1 MKRIHGK
8 YGMLNN
14 EFQTKTEKLNG
25 LDYLRYFN
33 HLAKVLNFT
42 KAAEDLFV
50 AQPTLSVAIKR
61 MEQELGVKL
70 FKRGK
75 GSSRIELTESGEA
88 YFEYVSLALNNLD
101 TGLRVAREIQ
111 GEANSLVRVG
121 TVYSMQGM
129 TWSQAMQAFLAKK
142 SSPPKISIE
151 QAYSPELI
159 SRLRKGELDVVFA
172 ARMDDLDDLNY
183 VLVWSQPLVLGLHKN
198 NPFAKRK
205 EISIDDLKSH
215 EILTY
220 PKESP
225 VKRIDIEL
233 PVNEMRLVREYDDE
247 ITMST
252 IISSDEQKMALFC
265 HSFLV
270 NAFEDVICRKVHGLS
285 EDFHK
290 VYLVS
295 RKETHPKVVDDYI
308 SFMSSYRFPNI
319 METGQID

>member
-1 MKRIHGK
+1 MR
-8 YGMLNN
+8 
-14 EFQTKTEKLNG
+14 

-75 GSSRIELTESGEA
+75 GSSRIELTESGAA
-88 YFEYVSLALNNLD
+88 YYEYVSLALNNLD

-121 TVYSMQGM
+121 TVYSMQGIN
-129 TWSQAMQAFLAKK
+129 WSQAMQAFLSKK
-142 SSPPKISIE
+142 SHPPKISIE
-151 QAYSPELI
+151 QSYSPELI
-159 SRLRKGELDVVFA
+159 ARLRKGELDVVFA

-183 VLVWSQPLVLGLHKN
+183 IYVWSQPLVLGVHKN
-198 NPFAKRK
+198 HPLAKREK
-205 EISIDDLKSH
+205 ITLDDLKKY

-225 VKRIDIEL
+225 VQRIDIEL
-233 PVNEMRLVREYDDE
+233 PVDEMNLLREYDDE

-252 IISSDEQKMALFC
+252 IISSDENKLALFC

-270 NAFEDVICRKVHGLS
+270 NAFSDVVCRRVEGLS

-308 SFMSSYRFPNI
+308 SFMSAYSFPNI
-319 METGQID
+319 LETGTIN

>member
-1 MKRIHGK
+1 MR
-8 YGMLNN
+8 
-14 EFQTKTEKLNG
+14 

-75 GSSRIELTESGEA
+75 GSSRIELTESGAA
-88 YFEYVSLALNNLD
+88 YYEYVSLALNNLD

-121 TVYSMQGM
+121 TVYSMQGIN
-129 TWSQAMQAFLAKK
+129 WSQAMQAFLSKK
-142 SSPPKISIE
+142 SNPPKISIE
-151 QAYSPELI
+151 QSYSPELI
-159 SRLRKGELDVVFA
+159 ARLRKGELDVVFA

-183 VLVWSQPLVLGLHKN
+183 IYVWSQPLVLGVHRNHPL
-198 NPFAKRK
+198 AKREK
-205 EISIDDLKSH
+205 ITLDDLKKY

-225 VKRIDIEL
+225 VLRIDIEL
-233 PVNEMRLVREYDDE
+233 PVDEMNLLREYDDE

-252 IISSDEQKMALFC
+252 IISSDENKLALFC

-270 NAFEDVICRKVHGLS
+270 NAFSDVVCRRIEGLS

-308 SFMSSYRFPNI
+308 SFMSAYSFPNI
-319 METGQID
+319 LETGTIN

>member
-1 MKRIHGK
+1 MR
-8 YGMLNN
+8 
-14 EFQTKTEKLNG
+14 
-25 LDYLRYFN
+25 LDYLHYFN

-75 GSSRIELTESGEA
+75 GSSRIELTESGAA
-88 YFEYVSLALNNLD
+88 YYEYVSLALNNLD

-121 TVYSMQGM
+121 TVYSMQGIN
-129 TWSQAMQAFLAKK
+129 WSQAMQAFLSKK
-142 SSPPKISIE
+142 SNPPKISIE
-151 QAYSPELI
+151 QSYSPELI
-159 SRLRKGELDVVFA
+159 ARLRKGELDVVFA

-183 VLVWSQPLVLGLHKN
+183 IYVWSQPLVLGVHKN
-198 NPFAKRK
+198 HPLAKREK
-205 EISIDDLKSH
+205 ITLDDLKKY

-225 VKRIDIEL
+225 VQRIDIEL
-233 PVNEMRLVREYDDE
+233 PVDEMNLLREYDDE

-252 IISSDEQKMALFC
+252 IISSDENKLALFC

-270 NAFEDVICRKVHGLS
+270 NAFSDVVCRRVEGLS

-308 SFMSSYRFPNI
+308 SFMSAYSFPNI
-319 METGQID
+319 IETGTIN

>member
-1 MKRIHGK
+1 MR
-8 YGMLNN
+8 
-14 EFQTKTEKLNG
+14 

-75 GSSRIELTESGEA
+75 GSSRIELTESGAA
-88 YFEYVSLALNNLD
+88 YYEYVSLALNNLD

-121 TVYSMQGM
+121 TVYSMQGIN
-129 TWSQAMQAFLAKK
+129 WSQAMQAFLSKK
-142 SSPPKISIE
+142 SNPPKISIE
-151 QAYSPELI
+151 QSYSPELI
-159 SRLRKGELDVVFA
+159 ARLRKGELDVVFA

-183 VLVWSQPLVLGLHKN
+183 IYVWSQPLVLGVHKN
-198 NPFAKRK
+198 HPLAKREK
-205 EISIDDLKSH
+205 ITLDDLKKY

-225 VKRIDIEL
+225 VQRIDIEL
-233 PVNEMRLVREYDDE
+233 PVDEMNLLREYDDE

-252 IISSDEQKMALFC
+252 IISSDENKLALFC

-270 NAFEDVICRKVHGLS
+270 NAFSDVVCRRIEGLS

-308 SFMSSYRFPNI
+308 SFMSAYSFPNI
-319 METGQID
+319 LETGTIN

>member
-1 MKRIHGK
+1 MR
-8 YGMLNN
+8 
-14 EFQTKTEKLNG
+14 

-75 GSSRIELTESGEA
+75 GSSRIELTESGAA
-88 YFEYVSLALNNLD
+88 YYEYVSLALNNLD

-121 TVYSMQGM
+121 TVYSMQGIN
-129 TWSQAMQAFLAKK
+129 WSQAMRAFLSKK
-142 SSPPKISIE
+142 SNPPKISIE
-151 QAYSPELI
+151 QSYSPKLI
-159 SRLRKGELDVVFA
+159 ARLRKGELDVVFA

-183 VLVWSQPLVLGLHKN
+183 IYVWSQPLVLGVHRNHPL
-198 NPFAKRK
+198 AKREK
-205 EISIDDLKSH
+205 ITLDDLKKY

-225 VKRIDIEL
+225 VQRIDIEL
-233 PVNEMRLVREYDDE
+233 PVDEMNLLREYDDE

-252 IISSDEQKMALFC
+252 IISSDENKLALFC

-270 NAFEDVICRKVHGLS
+270 NAFSDVVCRRIEGLS

-308 SFMSSYRFPNI
+308 SFMSAYSFPNI
-319 METGQID
+319 LETGTIN

>member
-1 MKRIHGK
+1 MR
-8 YGMLNN
+8 
-14 EFQTKTEKLNG
+14 

-75 GSSRIELTESGEA
+75 GSSRIELTESGAA
-88 YFEYVSLALNNLD
+88 YYEYVSLALNNLD

-121 TVYSMQGM
+121 TVYSMQGIN
-129 TWSQAMQAFLAKK
+129 WSQAMQAFLSKK
-142 SSPPKISIE
+142 SNPPKISIE
-151 QAYSPELI
+151 QSYSPELI
-159 SRLRKGELDVVFA
+159 ARLRKGELDVVFA

-183 VLVWSQPLVLGLHKN
+183 IYVWSQPLVLGVHKN
-198 NPFAKRK
+198 HPLAKREK
-205 EISIDDLKSH
+205 ITLDDLKKY

-225 VKRIDIEL
+225 VQRINIEL
-233 PVNEMRLVREYDDE
+233 PVDEMNLLREYDDE

-252 IISSDEQKMALFC
+252 IISSDENKLALFC

-270 NAFEDVICRKVHGLS
+270 NAFSDVVCRRVEGLS

-308 SFMSSYRFPNI
+308 SFMSAYSFPNI
-319 METGQID
+319 LETGTIN

>member
-1 MKRIHGK
+1 MR
-8 YGMLNN
+8 
-14 EFQTKTEKLNG
+14 

-75 GSSRIELTESGEA
+75 GSSRIELTESGAA
-88 YFEYVSLALNNLD
+88 YYEFVSLALNNLD

-121 TVYSMQGM
+121 TVYSMQGIN
-129 TWSQAMQAFLAKK
+129 WSQAMQAFLSKK
-142 SSPPKISIE
+142 SNPPKISIE
-151 QAYSPELI
+151 QSYSPELI
-159 SRLRKGELDVVFA
+159 ARLRKGELDVVFA

-183 VLVWSQPLVLGLHKN
+183 IYVWSQPLVLGVHKN
-198 NPFAKRK
+198 HPLAKREK
-205 EISIDDLKSH
+205 ITLDDLKKY

-225 VKRIDIEL
+225 VQRIDIEL
-233 PVNEMRLVREYDDE
+233 PVDEMNLLREYDDE

-252 IISSDEQKMALFC
+252 IISSDENKLALFC

-270 NAFEDVICRKVHGLS
+270 NAFSDVVCRRVEGLS
-285 EDFHK
+285 EGFHK

-308 SFMSSYRFPNI
+308 SFMSAYSFPNI
-319 METGQID
+319 LETGTIN

>member
-1 MKRIHGK
+1 MR
-8 YGMLNN
+8 
-14 EFQTKTEKLNG
+14 

-75 GSSRIELTESGEA
+75 GSSRIELTESGAA
-88 YFEYVSLALNNLD
+88 YNEYVSLALNNLD
-101 TGLRVAREIQ
+101 TGLCVAREIQ

-121 TVYSMQGM
+121 TVYSMQGIN
-129 TWSQAMQAFLAKK
+129 WSQAMQAFLSKK
-142 SSPPKISIE
+142 SNPPKISIE
-151 QAYSPELI
+151 QSYSPELI
-159 SRLRKGELDVVFA
+159 ARLRKGELDVVFA

-183 VLVWSQPLVLGLHKN
+183 IYVWSQPLVLGVHRNHPL
-198 NPFAKRK
+198 AKREK
-205 EISIDDLKSH
+205 ITLDDLKKY

-225 VKRIDIEL
+225 VQRIDIEL
-233 PVNEMRLVREYDDE
+233 PVDEMNLLREYDDE

-252 IISSDEQKMALFC
+252 IISSNENKLALFC

-270 NAFEDVICRKVHGLS
+270 NAFSDVVCRRIEGLS
-285 EDFHK
+285 KDFHK

-308 SFMSSYRFPNI
+308 SFMSAYSFPNI
-319 METGQID
+319 LETGTIN

>member
-1 MKRIHGK
+1 MR
-8 YGMLNN
+8 
-14 EFQTKTEKLNG
+14 

-75 GSSRIELTESGEA
+75 GSSRIELTESGAA
-88 YFEYVSLALNNLD
+88 YYEYVSLALNNLD

-121 TVYSMQGM
+121 TVYSMQGIN
-129 TWSQAMQAFLAKK
+129 WSQAMQAFLSKK
-142 SSPPKISIE
+142 SNPPKISIE
-151 QAYSPELI
+151 QSYSPELI
-159 SRLRKGELDVVFA
+159 ARLRKGELDVVFA

-183 VLVWSQPLVLGLHKN
+183 IYVWSQPLVLGVHRNHPL
-198 NPFAKRK
+198 AKREK
-205 EISIDDLKSH
+205 ITLDDLKKYA
-215 EILTY
+215 ILTY

-225 VKRIDIEL
+225 VQRIDIEL
-233 PVNEMRLVREYDDE
+233 PVDEMNLLREYDDE

-252 IISSDEQKMALFC
+252 IISSDENKLALFC

-270 NAFEDVICRKVHGLS
+270 NAFSDVVCRRIEGLS
-285 EDFHK
+285 KDFHK

-308 SFMSSYRFPNI
+308 SFMSAYSFPNI
-319 METGQID
+319 LETGTIN

>member
-1 MKRIHGK
+1 MR
-8 YGMLNN
+8 
-14 EFQTKTEKLNG
+14 

-75 GSSRIELTESGEA
+75 GSSRIELTESGAA
-88 YFEYVSLALNNLD
+88 YYEYVSLALNNLD

-121 TVYSMQGM
+121 TVYSMQGIN
-129 TWSQAMQAFLAKK
+129 WSQAMQAFLSKK
-142 SSPPKISIE
+142 SNPPKISIE
-151 QAYSPELI
+151 QSYSPELI
-159 SRLRKGELDVVFA
+159 ARLRKGELDVVFA

-183 VLVWSQPLVLGLHKN
+183 IYVWSQPLVLGVHKN
-198 NPFAKRK
+198 HPLAKREK
-205 EISIDDLKSH
+205 ITLDDLKKY

-225 VKRIDIEL
+225 VQRIDIDL
-233 PVNEMRLVREYDDE
+233 PVDEMNLLREYDDE

-252 IISSDEQKMALFC
+252 IISSDENKLALFC

-270 NAFEDVICRKVHGLS
+270 NAFSDVVCRRVEGLS

-308 SFMSSYRFPNI
+308 SFMSAYSFPNI
-319 METGQID
+319 IETGTIN

>member
-1 MKRIHGK
+1 MR
-8 YGMLNN
+8 
-14 EFQTKTEKLNG
+14 

-75 GSSRIELTESGEA
+75 GSSRIELTESGAA
-88 YFEYVSLALNNLD
+88 YYEYVSLALNNLD

-121 TVYSMQGM
+121 TVYSMQGIN
-129 TWSQAMQAFLAKK
+129 WSQAMQAFLSKK
-142 SSPPKISIE
+142 SNPPKISIK
-151 QAYSPELI
+151 QSYSPELI
-159 SRLRKGELDVVFA
+159 ARLRKAELDVVFA

-183 VLVWSQPLVLGLHKN
+183 IYVWSQPLVLGVHRNHPL
-198 NPFAKRK
+198 AKREK
-205 EISIDDLKSH
+205 ITLDDLKKY

-225 VKRIDIEL
+225 VQRIDIEL
-233 PVNEMRLVREYDDE
+233 PVDEMNLLREYDDE

-252 IISSDEQKMALFC
+252 IISSDENKLALFC

-270 NAFEDVICRKVHGLS
+270 NAFSDVVCRRIEGLS
-285 EDFHK
+285 KDFHK

-308 SFMSSYRFPNI
+308 SFMSAYSFPNI
-319 METGQID
+319 LETGTIN

>member
-1 MKRIHGK
+1 MR
-8 YGMLNN
+8 
-14 EFQTKTEKLNG
+14 

-75 GSSRIELTESGEA
+75 GSSRIELTESGAA
-88 YFEYVSLALNNLD
+88 YYEYVSLALNNLD

-121 TVYSMQGM
+121 TVYSMQGIN
-129 TWSQAMQAFLAKK
+129 WSQAMQSFLSKK
-142 SSPPKISIE
+142 SNPPKISIE
-151 QAYSPELI
+151 QSYSPELI
-159 SRLRKGELDVVFA
+159 ARLRKGELDVVFA

-183 VLVWSQPLVLGLHKN
+183 IYVWSQPLVLGVHRNHPL
-198 NPFAKRK
+198 AKREK
-205 EISIDDLKSH
+205 ITLDDLKKY

-225 VKRIDIEL
+225 IQRIDIEL
-233 PVNEMRLVREYDDE
+233 PVDEMNLLREYDDE

-252 IISSDEQKMALFC
+252 IISSDENKLALFC

-270 NAFEDVICRKVHGLS
+270 NAFSDVVCRRIEGLS

-308 SFMSSYRFPNI
+308 SFMSAYSFPNI
-319 METGQID
+319 LETGTIN

>member
-1 MKRIHGK
+1 MR
-8 YGMLNN
+8 
-14 EFQTKTEKLNG
+14 

-42 KAAEDLFV
+42 KVAEDLFV

-75 GSSRIELTESGEA
+75 GSSRVELTESGAA
-88 YFEYVSLALNNLD
+88 YYEYVSLALNNLD

-121 TVYSMQGM
+121 TVYSMQGIN
-129 TWSQAMQAFLAKK
+129 WSQAMQAFLSKK
-142 SSPPKISIE
+142 TNPPKISIE
-151 QAYSPELI
+151 QSYSPELI
-159 SRLRKGELDVVFA
+159 ARLRKGELDVVFA

-183 VLVWSQPLVLGLHKN
+183 IYVWSQPLVLGVHKN
-198 NPFAKRK
+198 HPLAKREK
-205 EISIDDLKSH
+205 ITLDDLKKY

-225 VKRIDIEL
+225 VQRIDIEL
-233 PVNEMRLVREYDDE
+233 PVDEMNLLREYDDE

-252 IISSDEQKMALFC
+252 IISSDENKLALFC

-270 NAFEDVICRKVHGLS
+270 NAFSDVVCRRIEGLS

-308 SFMSSYRFPNI
+308 SFMSAYSFPNI
-319 METGQID
+319 LETGTIN

>member
-1 MKRIHGK
+1 MR
-8 YGMLNN
+8 
-14 EFQTKTEKLNG
+14 

-121 TVYSMQGM
+121 TVYSMQGIN
-129 TWSQAMQAFLAKK
+129 WSQAMQAFLSKK
-142 SSPPKISIE
+142 ANPPKISIE
-151 QAYSPELI
+151 QSYSPELI
-159 SRLRKGELDVVFA
+159 ARLRKGELDVVFA

-183 VLVWSQPLVLGLHKN
+183 IYVWSQPLVLGVHKN
-198 NPFAKRK
+198 HPLAKREK
-205 EISIDDLKSH
+205 ITLDDLKKY

-225 VKRIDIEL
+225 VQRIGIEL
-233 PVNEMRLVREYDDE
+233 PVDEMNLLREYDDE

-252 IISSDEQKMALFC
+252 IISSDENKLALFC

-270 NAFEDVICRKVHGLS
+270 NAFSDVVCRRIEGLS

-308 SFMSSYRFPNI
+308 SFMSAYSFPNI
-319 METGQID
+319 LETGTIN

>member
-1 MKRIHGK
+1 MR
-8 YGMLNN
+8 
-14 EFQTKTEKLNG
+14 

-75 GSSRIELTESGEA
+75 GSSRIELTESGAA
-88 YFEYVSLALNNLD
+88 YYEYVSLALNNLD
-101 TGLRVAREIQ
+101 TGLRVSREIQ
-111 GEANSLVRVG
+111 CEANSLVLVG
-121 TVYSMQGM
+121 TVYSMQGIN
-129 TWSQAMQAFLAKK
+129 WSQAMQAFLSKK
-142 SSPPKISIE
+142 SNPPKISIE
-151 QAYSPELI
+151 QSYSPELI
-159 SRLRKGELDVVFA
+159 ARLRKGELDVVFA

-183 VLVWSQPLVLGLHKN
+183 IYVWSQPLVLGVHRNHPL
-198 NPFAKRK
+198 AKREK
-205 EISIDDLKSH
+205 ITLDDLKKY

-225 VKRIDIEL
+225 VQRIDIEL
-233 PVNEMRLVREYDDE
+233 PVDEMNLLREYDDE

-252 IISSDEQKMALFC
+252 IISSDENKLALFC

-270 NAFEDVICRKVHGLS
+270 NAFSDVVCRRIEGLS

-308 SFMSSYRFPNI
+308 SFMSAYSFPNI
-319 METGQID
+319 LETGTIN

>member
-1 MKRIHGK
+1 MR
-8 YGMLNN
+8 
-14 EFQTKTEKLNG
+14 

-75 GSSRIELTESGEA
+75 GSSRIELTESGAA
-88 YFEYVSLALNNLD
+88 YYEYVSLALNNLD

-121 TVYSMQGM
+121 TVYSIQGIN
-129 TWSQAMQAFLAKK
+129 WSQAIQAFLSKK
-142 SSPPKISIE
+142 SNPPKISIE
-151 QAYSPELI
+151 QSYSPELI
-159 SRLRKGELDVVFA
+159 ARLRKGELDVVFA

-183 VLVWSQPLVLGLHKN
+183 IYVWSQPLVLGVHRNHPL
-198 NPFAKRK
+198 AKREK
-205 EISIDDLKSH
+205 ITLDDLKKY

-225 VKRIDIEL
+225 VQRIDIEL
-233 PVNEMRLVREYDDE
+233 PVDEMNLLREYDDE

-252 IISSDEQKMALFC
+252 IISSDENKLALFC

-270 NAFEDVICRKVHGLS
+270 NAFSDVVCRRIEGLS

-308 SFMSSYRFPNI
+308 SFMSAYSFPNI
-319 METGQID
+319 LETGTIN

>member
-1 MKRIHGK
+1 
-8 YGMLNN
+8 
-14 EFQTKTEKLNG
+14 
-25 LDYLRYFN
+25 
-33 HLAKVLNFT
+33 
-42 KAAEDLFV
+42 
-50 AQPTLSVAIKR
+50 

-75 GSSRIELTESGEA
+75 GSSRIELTESGAA
-88 YFEYVSLALNNLD
+88 YYEYVSLALNNLD

-121 TVYSMQGM
+121 TVYSMQGIN
-129 TWSQAMQAFLAKK
+129 WSQAMQAFLSKK
-142 SSPPKISIE
+142 SNPPKISIE
-151 QAYSPELI
+151 QSYSSELI
-159 SRLRKGELDVVFA
+159 ARLRKGELDVVFA

-183 VLVWSQPLVLGLHKN
+183 IFAWSQPLVLGVHRNHPL
-198 NPFAKRK
+198 AKREK
-205 EISIDDLKSH
+205 ITLDDLKKY

-225 VKRIDIEL
+225 VQRIDIEL
-233 PVNEMRLVREYDDE
+233 PVDEMNLLREYDDE

-252 IISSDEQKMALFC
+252 IISSDENKLALFC

-270 NAFEDVICRKVHGLS
+270 NAFSDVVCRRIEGLS

-308 SFMSSYRFPNI
+308 SFMSAYSFPNI
-319 METGQID
+319 LETGTIN

>member
-1 MKRIHGK
+1 MR
-8 YGMLNN
+8 
-14 EFQTKTEKLNG
+14 

-75 GSSRIELTESGEA
+75 GSSRIELTECGAA
-88 YFEYVSLALNNLD
+88 YYEYVSLALNNLD

-121 TVYSMQGM
+121 TVYSMQGIN
-129 TWSQAMQAFLAKK
+129 WSQAMQAFLSKK
-142 SSPPKISIE
+142 SNPPKISIE
-151 QAYSPELI
+151 QSYSPELI
-159 SRLRKGELDVVFA
+159 ARLRKGELDVVFA

-183 VLVWSQPLVLGLHKN
+183 IYVWSQPLVLGVHRNHPL
-198 NPFAKRK
+198 AKREK
-205 EISIDDLKSH
+205 ITLDDLRKY

-225 VKRIDIEL
+225 VQRIDIEL
-233 PVNEMRLVREYDDE
+233 PVDEMNLLREYDDE

-252 IISSDEQKMALFC
+252 IISSDENKLALFC

-270 NAFEDVICRKVHGLS
+270 NAFSDVVCRRIEGLS

-308 SFMSSYRFPNI
+308 SFMSAYSFPNI
-319 METGQID
+319 LETGTIN

>member
-1 MKRIHGK
+1 MR
-8 YGMLNN
+8 
-14 EFQTKTEKLNG
+14 

-75 GSSRIELTESGEA
+75 GSSRIELTESGAA
-88 YFEYVSLALNNLD
+88 YYEYVSLALNNLD

-121 TVYSMQGM
+121 TVYSMQGIN
-129 TWSQAMQAFLAKK
+129 WSQAMQAFLSKK
-142 SSPPKISIE
+142 TNPPKISIE
-151 QAYSPELI
+151 QSYSPELI
-159 SRLRKGELDVVFA
+159 ARLRKGELDVVFA

-183 VLVWSQPLVLGLHKN
+183 IYVWSQPLVLGVHKN
-198 NPFAKRK
+198 HPLAKREK
-205 EISIDDLKSH
+205 ITLDDLKKY

-225 VKRIDIEL
+225 VQRIDIEL
-233 PVNEMRLVREYDDE
+233 PVDEMNLLREYDDE

-252 IISSDEQKMALFC
+252 IISSDENKLALFC

-270 NAFEDVICRKVHGLS
+270 NAFSDVVCRRIEGLS

-308 SFMSSYRFPNI
+308 SFMSAYSFPNI
-319 METGQID
+319 LETGTIN

>member
-1 MKRIHGK
+1 MR
-8 YGMLNN
+8 
-14 EFQTKTEKLNG
+14 

-75 GSSRIELTESGEA
+75 GSSRIELTESGAA
-88 YFEYVSLALNNLD
+88 YYEYVSLALNNLD

-121 TVYSMQGM
+121 TVYSMQGIN
-129 TWSQAMQAFLAKK
+129 WSQAMQAFLSKK
-142 SSPPKISIE
+142 SNPPKISIE
-151 QAYSPELI
+151 QSYSPEFI
-159 SRLRKGELDVVFA
+159 ARLRKGELDVVFA

-183 VLVWSQPLVLGLHKN
+183 IYVWSQPLVLGVHKN
-198 NPFAKRK
+198 HPLAKREK
-205 EISIDDLKSH
+205 ITLDDLKKY

-225 VKRIDIEL
+225 VQRIDIEL
-233 PVNEMRLVREYDDE
+233 PVDEMNLLREYDDE

-252 IISSDEQKMALFC
+252 IISSDENKLALFC

-270 NAFEDVICRKVHGLS
+270 NAFSDVVCRRVEGLS

-308 SFMSSYRFPNI
+308 SFMSAYSFPNI
-319 METGQID
+319 LETGTIN

>member
-1 MKRIHGK
+1 MR
-8 YGMLNN
+8 
-14 EFQTKTEKLNG
+14 

-75 GSSRIELTESGEA
+75 GSSRIELTESGAA
-88 YFEYVSLALNNLD
+88 YYEYVSLALNNLD

-121 TVYSMQGM
+121 TVYSIQGIN
-129 TWSQAMQAFLAKK
+129 WSQAIQAFLSKK
-142 SSPPKISIE
+142 SNPPKISIE
-151 QAYSPELI
+151 QSYSPELI
-159 SRLRKGELDVVFA
+159 ARLRKGELDVVFA

-183 VLVWSQPLVLGLHKN
+183 IYVWSQPLVLGVHRNHPL
-198 NPFAKRK
+198 AKREK
-205 EISIDDLKSH
+205 ITLDDLKKY

-225 VKRIDIEL
+225 VQRIDIEL
-233 PVNEMRLVREYDDE
+233 PVDEMNLLREYDDE
-247 ITMST
+247 ITMSS
-252 IISSDEQKMALFC
+252 IISSDENKLALFC

-270 NAFEDVICRKVHGLS
+270 NAFSDVVCRRIEGLS

-308 SFMSSYRFPNI
+308 SFMSAYSFPNI
-319 METGQID
+319 LETGTIN

>member
-1 MKRIHGK
+1 MR
-8 YGMLNN
+8 
-14 EFQTKTEKLNG
+14 

-75 GSSRIELTESGEA
+75 GSSRIELTESGAA
-88 YFEYVSLALNNLD
+88 YYEYVSLALNNLD

-121 TVYSMQGM
+121 TVYSMQGIN
-129 TWSQAMQAFLAKK
+129 WSQAMQAFLSKK
-142 SSPPKISIE
+142 SNPPKISIE
-151 QAYSPELI
+151 QSYSPELI
-159 SRLRKGELDVVFA
+159 ARLRKGELDVVFA

-183 VLVWSQPLVLGLHKN
+183 IYVWSQPLVLGVHKN
-198 NPFAKRK
+198 HPLAKREK
-205 EISIDDLKSH
+205 ITLDDLKKY

-225 VKRIDIEL
+225 VQRIDIEL
-233 PVNEMRLVREYDDE
+233 PVDEMNLLREYDDE

-252 IISSDEQKMALFC
+252 IISSDENKLALFC

-270 NAFEDVICRKVHGLS
+270 NAFSDVVCRRVEGLS

-308 SFMSSYRFPNI
+308 SFMSAYSFPNI
-319 METGQID
+319 IETGTIN

>member
-1 MKRIHGK
+1 MR
-8 YGMLNN
+8 
-14 EFQTKTEKLNG
+14 

-75 GSSRIELTESGEA
+75 GSSRIELTESGAA
-88 YFEYVSLALNNLD
+88 YYEYVSLALNNLD

-121 TVYSMQGM
+121 TVYSMQGIN
-129 TWSQAMQAFLAKK
+129 WSQAMQAFLSKK
-142 SSPPKISIE
+142 SNPPKISIE
-151 QAYSPELI
+151 QSYSPELI
-159 SRLRKGELDVVFA
+159 ARLRKAELDVVFA

-183 VLVWSQPLVLGLHKN
+183 IYVWSQPLVLGVHRNHPL
-198 NPFAKRK
+198 AKREK
-205 EISIDDLKSH
+205 ITLDDLKKY

-225 VKRIDIEL
+225 VQRIDIEL
-233 PVNEMRLVREYDDE
+233 PVDEMNLLREYDDE

-252 IISSDEQKMALFC
+252 IISSDENKLALFC

-270 NAFEDVICRKVHGLS
+270 NAFSDVVCRRIEGLS
-285 EDFHK
+285 KDFHK

-308 SFMSSYRFPNI
+308 SFMSAYSFPNI
-319 METGQID
+319 LETGTIN

>member
-1 MKRIHGK
+1 MR
-8 YGMLNN
+8 
-14 EFQTKTEKLNG
+14 

-75 GSSRIELTESGEA
+75 GSSRIELTESGAA
-88 YFEYVSLALNNLD
+88 YYEYVSLALNNLD

-121 TVYSMQGM
+121 TVYSMQGIN
-129 TWSQAMQAFLAKK
+129 WSQAMQAFLSKK
-142 SSPPKISIE
+142 SNPPKISIE
-151 QAYSPELI
+151 QSYSPELI
-159 SRLRKGELDVVFA
+159 ARLRKGELDVVFA

-183 VLVWSQPLVLGLHKN
+183 IYVWSQPLVLGVHRNHPL
-198 NPFAKRK
+198 AKREK
-205 EISIDDLKSH
+205 ITLDDLKKY

-225 VKRIDIEL
+225 VQRIDIEL
-233 PVNEMRLVREYDDE
+233 PVDEMNLLREYDDE

-252 IISSDEQKMALFC
+252 IISSDENKLALFC

-270 NAFEDVICRKVHGLS
+270 NAFSDVVCRRIEGLS

-295 RKETHPKVVDDYI
+295 REETHPKVVDDYI
-308 SFMSSYRFPNI
+308 SFMSAYSFPNI
-319 METGQID
+319 LETGTIN

>member
-1 MKRIHGK
+1 MR
-8 YGMLNN
+8 
-14 EFQTKTEKLNG
+14 

-75 GSSRIELTESGEA
+75 GSSRIELTESGAA
-88 YFEYVSLALNNLD
+88 YYEYVSLALNNLD

-121 TVYSMQGM
+121 TVYSMQGIN
-129 TWSQAMQAFLAKK
+129 WSQAMQAFLSKK
-142 SSPPKISIE
+142 SNPPKISIE
-151 QAYSPELI
+151 QSYSPELI
-159 SRLRKGELDVVFA
+159 ARLRKGELDVVFA

-183 VLVWSQPLVLGLHKN
+183 IYVWSQPLVLGVHKN
-198 NPFAKRK
+198 HPLAKREK
-205 EISIDDLKSH
+205 ITLDDLKKY

-225 VKRIDIEL
+225 VQRIDIEL
-233 PVNEMRLVREYDDE
+233 PVDEMNLLREYDDE

-252 IISSDEQKMALFC
+252 IISSDENKLALFC

-270 NAFEDVICRKVHGLS
+270 NAFSDVVCRRVEGLS

-308 SFMSSYRFPNI
+308 SFMSAYSFPNI
-319 METGQID
+319 LETGTIN

>member
-1 MKRIHGK
+1 MR
-8 YGMLNN
+8 
-14 EFQTKTEKLNG
+14 

-75 GSSRIELTESGEA
+75 GSSRIELTESGAA
-88 YFEYVSLALNNLD
+88 YYEYVSLALNNLD

-121 TVYSMQGM
+121 TVYSMQGIN
-129 TWSQAMQAFLAKK
+129 WSQAMQAFLSKK
-142 SSPPKISIE
+142 SNPPKISIE
-151 QAYSPELI
+151 QSYSPELI
-159 SRLRKGELDVVFA
+159 ARLRKGELDVVFA

-183 VLVWSQPLVLGLHKN
+183 IYVWSQPLVLGVHRNHPL
-198 NPFAKRK
+198 AKREK
-205 EISIDDLKSH
+205 ITLDDLKKY

-225 VKRIDIEL
+225 IQRIDIEL
-233 PVNEMRLVREYDDE
+233 PVDEMNLLREYDDE

-252 IISSDEQKMALFC
+252 IISSDENKLALFC

-270 NAFEDVICRKVHGLS
+270 NAFSDVVCRRIEGLS
-285 EDFHK
+285 KDFHK

-295 RKETHPKVVDDYI
+295 RKEMHPKVVDDYI
-308 SFMSSYRFPNI
+308 SFMSAYSFPNI
-319 METGQID
+319 LETGTIN

>member
-1 MKRIHGK
+1 MR
-8 YGMLNN
+8 
-14 EFQTKTEKLNG
+14 

-75 GSSRIELTESGEA
+75 GSSRIELTESGAA
-88 YFEYVSLALNNLD
+88 YYEYVSLALNNLD

-121 TVYSMQGM
+121 TVYSMQGIN
-129 TWSQAMQAFLAKK
+129 WSQAMQAFLSKK
-142 SSPPKISIE
+142 SNPPKISIE
-151 QAYSPELI
+151 QSYSSELI
-159 SRLRKGELDVVFA
+159 ARLRKGELDVVFA

-183 VLVWSQPLVLGLHKN
+183 IYVWSQPLVLGVHRNHPL
-198 NPFAKRK
+198 AKREK
-205 EISIDDLKSH
+205 ITLDDLKKYA
-215 EILTY
+215 ILTY

-225 VKRIDIEL
+225 VQRIDIEL
-233 PVNEMRLVREYDDE
+233 PVDEMNLLREYDDE

-252 IISSDEQKMALFC
+252 IISSDENKLALFC

-270 NAFEDVICRKVHGLS
+270 NAFSDVVCRRIEGLS
-285 EDFHK
+285 KDFHK

-308 SFMSSYRFPNI
+308 SFMSAYSFPNI
-319 METGQID
+319 LETGTIN

>member
-1 MKRIHGK
+1 MR
-8 YGMLNN
+8 
-14 EFQTKTEKLNG
+14 

-75 GSSRIELTESGEA
+75 GSSRIELTESGAA
-88 YFEYVSLALNNLD
+88 YYEYVSLALNNLD

-121 TVYSMQGM
+121 TVYSMQGIN
-129 TWSQAMQAFLAKK
+129 WSQAMQAFLSKK
-142 SSPPKISIE
+142 SNPPKISIE
-151 QAYSPELI
+151 QSYSPELI
-159 SRLRKGELDVVFA
+159 ARLRKGELDVVFA

-183 VLVWSQPLVLGLHKN
+183 IYVWSQPLVLGVHRNHPL
-198 NPFAKRK
+198 AKREK
-205 EISIDDLKSH
+205 ITLDDLKKY

-225 VKRIDIEL
+225 VQRIDIEL
-233 PVNEMRLVREYDDE
+233 PVDEMNLLCEYDDE

-252 IISSDEQKMALFC
+252 IISSDENKLALFC

-270 NAFEDVICRKVHGLS
+270 NAFSDVVCRRIEGLS

-308 SFMSSYRFPNI
+308 SFMSAYSFPNI
-319 METGQID
+319 LETGTIN

>member
-1 MKRIHGK
+1 MR
-8 YGMLNN
+8 
-14 EFQTKTEKLNG
+14 

-75 GSSRIELTESGEA
+75 GSSRIELTESGAA
-88 YFEYVSLALNNLD
+88 YYEYVSLALNNLD

-121 TVYSMQGM
+121 TVYSMQGIN
-129 TWSQAMQAFLAKK
+129 WSQAMQAFLSKK
-142 SSPPKISIE
+142 SNPPKISIE
-151 QAYSPELI
+151 QSYSPELI
-159 SRLRKGELDVVFA
+159 ARLRKGELDVVFA

-183 VLVWSQPLVLGLHKN
+183 IYVWSQPLVLGVHKN
-198 NPFAKRK
+198 HPLAKR
-205 EISIDDLKSH
+205 EIITLDDLKKY

-225 VKRIDIEL
+225 VQRIDIEL
-233 PVNEMRLVREYDDE
+233 PVDEMNLLREYDDE

-252 IISSDEQKMALFC
+252 IISSDENKLALFC

-270 NAFEDVICRKVHGLS
+270 NAFSDVVCRRVEGLS

-308 SFMSSYRFPNI
+308 SFMSAYSFPNI
-319 METGQID
+319 LETGTIN

>member
-1 MKRIHGK
+1 MR
-8 YGMLNN
+8 
-14 EFQTKTEKLNG
+14 

-75 GSSRIELTESGEA
+75 GSSRIELTESGAA
-88 YFEYVSLALNNLD
+88 YYEYVSLALNNLD

-121 TVYSMQGM
+121 TVYSMQGIN
-129 TWSQAMQAFLAKK
+129 WSQAMQAFLSKK
-142 SSPPKISIE
+142 SNPPKISIE
-151 QAYSPELI
+151 QSYSSELI
-159 SRLRKGELDVVFA
+159 ARLRKNELDVVFA

-183 VLVWSQPLVLGLHKN
+183 IYVWSQPLVLGVHRNHPL
-198 NPFAKRK
+198 AKREK
-205 EISIDDLKSH
+205 ITLDDLKKY

-225 VKRIDIEL
+225 VQRIDIEL
-233 PVNEMRLVREYDDE
+233 PVDEMNLLREYDDE

-252 IISSDEQKMALFC
+252 IISSDENKLALFC

-270 NAFEDVICRKVHGLS
+270 NAFSDVVCRRIEGLS

-308 SFMSSYRFPNI
+308 SFMSAYSFPNI
-319 METGQID
+319 LETGTIN

>member
-1 MKRIHGK
+1 M
-8 YGMLNN
+8 
-14 EFQTKTEKLNG
+14 
-25 LDYLRYFN
+25 
-33 HLAKVLNFT
+33 
-42 KAAEDLFV
+42 
-50 AQPTLSVAIKR
+50 
-61 MEQELGVKL
+61 
-70 FKRGK
+70 
-75 GSSRIELTESGEA
+75 
-88 YFEYVSLALNNLD
+88 
-101 TGLRVAREIQ
+101 
-111 GEANSLVRVG
+111 
-121 TVYSMQGM
+121 
-129 TWSQAMQAFLAKK
+129 
-142 SSPPKISIE
+142 
-151 QAYSPELI
+151 
-159 SRLRKGELDVVFA
+159 VFA

-205 EISIDDLKSH
+205 EISIEDLKNY

-220 PKESP
+220 PEESP

-233 PVNEMRLVREYDDE
+233 PVQDMNLVREYDDE

-270 NAFEDVICRKVHGLS
+270 NAFEDVVCRKVHGLS

-319 METGQID
+319 METGQIS

>member
-1 MKRIHGK
+1 MR
-8 YGMLNN
+8 
-14 EFQTKTEKLNG
+14 

-75 GSSRIELTESGEA
+75 GSSRIELTESGAA
-88 YFEYVSLALNNLD
+88 YYEYVSLALNNLD

-121 TVYSMQGM
+121 TVYSMQGIN
-129 TWSQAMQAFLAKK
+129 WSQAMQAFLSKK
-142 SSPPKISIE
+142 SNPPKISIE
-151 QAYSPELI
+151 QSYSPELI
-159 SRLRKGELDVVFA
+159 ARLRKGELDVVFA

-183 VLVWSQPLVLGLHKN
+183 IYVWSQPLVLGVHRNHPL
-198 NPFAKRK
+198 AKREK
-205 EISIDDLKSH
+205 ITLDDLKKY

-225 VKRIDIEL
+225 VQRIDIEL
-233 PVNEMRLVREYDDE
+233 PVDEMNLLREYDDE

-252 IISSDEQKMALFC
+252 IISSDENKLALFC

-270 NAFEDVICRKVHGLS
+270 NAFSDVVCRRIEGLS

-308 SFMSSYRFPNI
+308 SFMSAYSFPNI
-319 METGQID
+319 LETGTIN

>member
-1 MKRIHGK
+1 MR
-8 YGMLNN
+8 
-14 EFQTKTEKLNG
+14 

-75 GSSRIELTESGEA
+75 GSSRIELTESGAA
-88 YFEYVSLALNNLD
+88 YYEYVSLALNNLD
-101 TGLRVAREIQ
+101 TGLSVAREIQ

-121 TVYSMQGM
+121 TVYSMQGIN
-129 TWSQAMQAFLAKK
+129 WSQAMQAFLSKK
-142 SSPPKISIE
+142 SNPPKISIE
-151 QAYSPELI
+151 QSYSPELI
-159 SRLRKGELDVVFA
+159 ARLRKGELDVVFA

-183 VLVWSQPLVLGLHKN
+183 IYVWSQPLVLGVHKN
-198 NPFAKRK
+198 HPLAKRE
-205 EISIDDLKSH
+205 EITLDDLKKY

-225 VKRIDIEL
+225 VQRIDIEL
-233 PVNEMRLVREYDDE
+233 PVDEMNLLREYDDE

-252 IISSDEQKMALFC
+252 IISSDENKLALFC

-270 NAFEDVICRKVHGLS
+270 NAFSDVVCRRVEGLS

-308 SFMSSYRFPNI
+308 SFMSAYSFPNI
-319 METGQID
+319 LETGTIN

>member
-1 MKRIHGK
+1 MR
-8 YGMLNN
+8 
-14 EFQTKTEKLNG
+14 

-75 GSSRIELTESGEA
+75 GSSRIELTESGAA
-88 YFEYVSLALNNLD
+88 YYEYVSLALNNLD

-121 TVYSMQGM
+121 TVYSMQGIN
-129 TWSQAMQAFLAKK
+129 WSQAMQAFLSKK
-142 SSPPKISIE
+142 SNPPKISIE
-151 QAYSPELI
+151 QSYSPELI
-159 SRLRKGELDVVFA
+159 ARLRKGELDVVFA

-183 VLVWSQPLVLGLHKN
+183 IYVWSQPLVLGVHRNHPL
-198 NPFAKRK
+198 AKREK
-205 EISIDDLKSH
+205 ITLDDLKKY

-225 VKRIDIEL
+225 VQRIDIEL
-233 PVNEMRLVREYDDE
+233 PVDEMNLLREYDDE

-252 IISSDEQKMALFC
+252 IISSDENKLALFC

-270 NAFEDVICRKVHGLS
+270 NAFSDVICRRIEGLS

-308 SFMSSYRFPNI
+308 SFMSAYSFPNI
-319 METGQID
+319 LETGTIN

>member
-1 MKRIHGK
+1 MR
-8 YGMLNN
+8 
-14 EFQTKTEKLNG
+14 

-75 GSSRIELTESGEA
+75 GSSRIELTESGAA
-88 YFEYVSLALNNLD
+88 YYEYVSLALNNLD

-121 TVYSMQGM
+121 TVYSMQGIN
-129 TWSQAMQAFLAKK
+129 WSQAMQAFLSKK
-142 SSPPKISIE
+142 SNPPKSSIE
-151 QAYSPELI
+151 QSYSPELI
-159 SRLRKGELDVVFA
+159 ARLRKGELDVVFA

-183 VLVWSQPLVLGLHKN
+183 IYVWSQPLVLGVHRNHPL
-198 NPFAKRK
+198 AKREK
-205 EISIDDLKSH
+205 ITLDDLKKY

-225 VKRIDIEL
+225 VQRIDIEL
-233 PVNEMRLVREYDDE
+233 PVDEMNLLREYDDE

-252 IISSDEQKMALFC
+252 IISSDENKLALFC

-270 NAFEDVICRKVHGLS
+270 NAFSDVVCRRIEGLS

-308 SFMSSYRFPNI
+308 SFMSAYSFPNI
-319 METGQID
+319 LETGTIN

>member
-1 MKRIHGK
+1 MR
-8 YGMLNN
+8 
-14 EFQTKTEKLNG
+14 

-75 GSSRIELTESGEA
+75 GSSRIELTESGAA
-88 YFEYVSLALNNLD
+88 YYEYVSLALNNLD

-121 TVYSMQGM
+121 TVYSMQGIN
-129 TWSQAMQAFLAKK
+129 WSQAMQAFLSKK
-142 SSPPKISIE
+142 SNPPKISIE
-151 QAYSPELI
+151 QSYSPELI
-159 SRLRKGELDVVFA
+159 ARLRKGELDVVFA

-183 VLVWSQPLVLGLHKN
+183 IYVWSQPLVLGVHKN
-198 NPFAKRK
+198 HPLAKREK
-205 EISIDDLKSH
+205 ITLDDLKKY

-225 VKRIDIEL
+225 VQRIDIEL
-233 PVNEMRLVREYDDE
+233 PVDEMNLLREYDDE

-252 IISSDEQKMALFC
+252 IISSDENKLALFC

-270 NAFEDVICRKVHGLS
+270 NAFSDVVCRRIEGLS
-285 EDFHK
+285 KDFHK

-308 SFMSSYRFPNI
+308 SFMSAYSFPNI
-319 METGQID
+319 LETGTIN